1 MSAIRERLEGVLIA
15 ASSAIKA
22 PFYLAR
28 LRKLRL
34 ICFCFFLSRL
44 LFFMMMMM
52 VMMMRRLSEK
62 RQMESRTALKN

>member
-1 MSAIRERLEGVLIA
+1 MLRAIRERLEGVLIA

-34 ICFCFFLSRL
+34 ICFCFFI
-44 LFFMMMMM
+44 FFL
-52 VMMMRRLSEK
+52 VPPPFLHDDDDGDDDEASVRKKANGE
-62 RQMESRTALKN
+62 